1 MRHKYI
7 QSVVIS
13 VVFSITFA
21 SALIAASAAEIRY
34 IKAEELKRLI
44 ESNDSTI
51 LVVDVQPKVAY
62 ELGHIKGAVNFPWAM
77 NIEGPGTLPR
87 DKTLI
92 LYCDCGPKVDSS
104 VIFHGLTGKS
114 DFCSADDDSADVAD
128 QLMTKFGY
136 KNIKVLEGGWTRWIQ
151 LGYPVEKK

>member
-7 QSVVIS
+7 LWVMVSI
-13 VVFSITFA
+13 VFSATFTNVP
-21 SALIAASAAEIRY
+21 IAASAAEIRY

-62 ELGHIKGAVNFPWAM
+62 ELGHIKGSVNFPWTM
-77 NIEGPGTLPR
+77 NIDGPANLPR

-92 LYCDCGPKVDSS
+92 LYCDCGPTVDSS
-104 VIFHGLTGKS
+104 DILHGLTEKS
-114 DFCSADDDSADVAD
+114 GFCSADDDSTDVAD

-136 KNIKVLEGGWTRWIQ
+136 ENIKVLEGGWSRWIQ

>member
-7 QSVVIS
+7 LPVMIS
-13 VVFSITFA
+13 VVFSATFM
-21 SALIAASAAEIRY
+21 SALIAASAAEIRF

-51 LVVDVQPKVAY
+51 LVVDVQPKVVY
-62 ELGHIKGAVNFPWAM
+62 ELGHIKGAVNFPWAI
-77 NIEGPGTLPR
+77 NIEGPGNLPR

-92 LYCDCGPKVDSS
+92 LYCDCGPKADSS
-104 VIFHGLTGKS
+104 VILNGLTEKS
-114 DFCSADDDSADVAD
+114 DFCSADDDSTDVAD

-136 KNIKVLEGGWTRWIQ
+136 ENIKILEGGWSRWIQ